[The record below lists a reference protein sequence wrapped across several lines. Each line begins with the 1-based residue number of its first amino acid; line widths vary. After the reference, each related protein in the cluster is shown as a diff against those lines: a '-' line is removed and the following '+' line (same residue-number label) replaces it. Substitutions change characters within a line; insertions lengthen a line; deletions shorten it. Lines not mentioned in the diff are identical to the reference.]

1 MKKLTLTLTTS
12 CLLTLASLSQAFATT
27 HITMTT
33 NMGAVELNLYE
44 DKAPKTVANFIKY
57 IEAGAFNQGQ
67 IYRVV
72 RKDNDNGS
80 PKIEVIQ
87 GGANPEFKD
96 FEPVE
101 LETTQQTG
109 LRHLDGTISMAR
121 DTPNTATSA
130 FFICIGNQPS
140 LDFAGQRNK
149 DGQGFAAFGQVTKG
163 MSVIKKIH
171 QITATEKSEDA
182 YTAGQILAEPVV
194 IESITISQ

>member
-1 MKKLTLTLTTS
+1 
-12 CLLTLASLSQAFATT
+12 
-27 HITMTT
+27 MTT

>member
-1 MKKLTLTLTTS
+1 MKKLTLTLTS
-12 CLLTLASLSQAFATT
+12 CLLALASISQAFAAT

-33 NMGAVELNLYE
+33 SMGAVELNLYE

-109 LRHLDGTISMAR
+109 LKHLDGTISMAR

-130 FFICIGNQPS
+130 FFICVGNQPS

-163 MSVIKKIH
+163 MDVIKKIH
-171 QITATEKSEDA
+171 QITATEKGEDA
-182 YTAGQILAEPVV
+182 YTAGQILSEPVV